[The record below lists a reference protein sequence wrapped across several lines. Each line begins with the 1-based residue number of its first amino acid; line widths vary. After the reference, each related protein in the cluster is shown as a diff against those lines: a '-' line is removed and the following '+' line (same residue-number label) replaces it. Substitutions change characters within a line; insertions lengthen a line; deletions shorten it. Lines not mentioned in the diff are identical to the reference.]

1 MAADISH
8 GCSGTAAESRLAGL
22 PTPIAQQKSIYLID
36 AQICAA
42 PPVSA
47 EQAIARN
54 ERWRASV

>member
-22 PTPIAQQKSIYLID
+22 PTPIVQQKSIYLM
-36 AQICAA
+36 AQISAA
-42 PPVSA
+42 TPVSA

-54 ERWRASV
+54 GRWRASV